1 MESDGTVKIY
11 ADADDNGTEAKL
23 IPVDTAAEG
32 FYYIEIPDI
41 GSTDLDKIFKISVD
55 GYRIEVSAMS
65 YVYTV
70 INNYKD
76 DPEKEDLVNL
86 CRALVEYSRTAEEY
100 FNYLNSER
108 T

>member
-1 MESDGTVKIY
+1 MESD
-11 ADADDNGTEAKL
+11 GTEAKL
-23 IPVDTAAEG
+23 IPVETAAEG

-41 GSTDLDKIFKISVD
+41 ASTDLDKTFKISVD

-76 DPEKEDLVNL
+76 DPEKEDLVNV

-100 FNYLNSER
+100 FDNINAER